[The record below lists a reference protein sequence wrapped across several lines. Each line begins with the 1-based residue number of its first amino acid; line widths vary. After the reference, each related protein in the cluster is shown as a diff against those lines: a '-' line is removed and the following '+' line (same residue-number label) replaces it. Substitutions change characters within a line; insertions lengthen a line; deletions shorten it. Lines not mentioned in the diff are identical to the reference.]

1 MRTYSVRGRCSG
13 GPTHRKETVGRAAA
27 DGGGVVSVVVVA
39 CPGNSI
45 LPSLLAKND
54 SCSMS
59 RTPLLLHPRPP
70 DRPVGSPS
78 SPPLFL
84 LRRRFTL
91 CVRPQP
97 YAVRAS
103 HPLAPCGVVRR
114 RRSGNMRRRDN

>member
-70 DRPVGSPS
+70 DRPVGSPY
-78 SPPLFL
+78 SPP
-84 LRRRFTL
+84 
-91 CVRPQP
+91 PSS
-97 YAVRAS
+97 YYDAVLHFA
-103 HPLAPCGVVRR
+103 
-114 RRSGNMRRRDN
+114 

>member
-27 DGGGVVSVVVVA
+27 DGGGVVRVVVVA

-59 RTPLLLHPRPP
+59 RTLLLLHPHNQ
-70 DRPVGSPS
+70 PVAPSRQTVRQADGSPS
-78 SPPLFL
+78 
-84 LRRRFTL
+84 
-91 CVRPQP
+91 
-97 YAVRAS
+97 YYDAVLHFA
-103 HPLAPCGVVRR
+103 
-114 RRSGNMRRRDN
+114 